1 MDNKVLRKKIISS
14 FFVALFL
21 TLCLCCGVPL
31 IVIFAGKNTVVMII
45 GIVCTVVGFYGTPMG
60 WISFGNAKSLERVV
74 LAVTAENLL
83 TVKDIAAQL
92 GKTEAQVKESLTVC
106 FQKGYLFGY
115 VFDGETISYN
125 ANRHPTEKVMSWVCP
140 NCGATN
146 TYLLTDGVVKCPY
159 CGSVKK

>member
-1 MDNKVLRKKIISS
+1 MDNKSLRKKIITS
-14 FFVALFL
+14 FILALFL
-21 TLCLCCGVPL
+21 TLCLCGGVPL
-31 IVIFAGKNTVVMII
+31 IIIFAGKNTAVMVV
-45 GIVCTVVGFYGTPMG
+45 GITCAVVGFYGTPMG
-60 WISFGNAKSLERVV
+60 WISYGGAKSLERVV

-92 GKTEAQVKESLTVC
+92 GKPEEQIKASLTEC

-115 VFDGETISYN
+115 VFDGETVSYN

-159 CGSVKK
+159 CGSIKK